1 MEELVINLFIS
12 GLLFFLGVLIK
23 YFKVYDLIAGYNTS
37 SKEEKEYMAEKGIG
51 DYVGRQLMIMA
62 PAPLVGY
69 FLVKAGF
76 KWGIEIGI
84 ALFMAILIYT
94 LIGARRFNP
103 PPSFYTSEAMKGKAA
118 RSNKISII
126 GIVISIVVTVAVF
139 GDIIWT
145 AQPPQYTL
153 EDNSLKI
160 SGAYGTVIPY
170 SNIEALELK
179 DRDTLPSGTRTNA
192 LGMGS
197 IQKGHYKLEGVGKA
211 LLFLRSDSGPMIV
224 IQRKGKEPVMINF
237 TDAQDTEGLYGR
249 LKAKLEP

>member
-1 MEELVINLFIS
+1 VEELVINLFIS
-12 GLLFFLGVLIK
+12 GLLFFLGVIIK
-23 YFKVYDLIAGYNTS
+23 YLKVYDLIAGYNTS
-37 SKEEKEYMAEKGIG
+37 SKEEKAYMANKGIG
-51 DYVGRQLMIMA
+51 DYIGRQLMMMA

-69 FLVKAGF
+69 FLLRAGF
-76 KWGIEIGI
+76 EWGIEIGI
-84 ALFMAILIYT
+84 ALFMVILIYT

-126 GIVISIVVTVAVF
+126 GIVIGIVMTVAVF

-153 EDNSLKI
+153 DDNSLKI
-160 SGAYGTVIPY
+160 SGAYGTVISY
-170 SNIEALELK
+170 SDIKALELK
-179 DRDTLPSGTRTNA
+179 DTDALPSGTRTNA
-192 LGMGS
+192 LGLGS

-224 IQRKGKEPVMINF
+224 MQRKEKEPVMINF
-237 TDAQDTEGLYGR
+237 SDPQDTNGLYRR